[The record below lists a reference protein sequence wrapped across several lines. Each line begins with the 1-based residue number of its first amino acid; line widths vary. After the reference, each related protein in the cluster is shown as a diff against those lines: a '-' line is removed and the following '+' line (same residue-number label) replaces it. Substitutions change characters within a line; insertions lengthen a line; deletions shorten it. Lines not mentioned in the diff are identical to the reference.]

1 MKNKTQPYL
10 AGRFF
15 DSISSGLFMMAL
27 HGACF
32 PSPKWHIRRFSFSE
46 LHRDFFSDN
55 AFLFHFSGPTLTK
68 STPRAQ
74 SMDSIGHGFGGVHC
88 LLVRV

>member
-1 MKNKTQPYL
+1 MKNKTLPYL

-15 DSISSGLFMMAL
+15 DYILWLVHDGTAMGHAFRAQN
-27 HGACF
+27 G
-32 PSPKWHIRRFSFSE
+32 HIRRFSFSE
-46 LHRDFFSDN
+46 LHRDFFSGN

>member
-27 HGACF
+27 
-32 PSPKWHIRRFSFSE
+32 PWVVLSEPKWHIRRFSFSE